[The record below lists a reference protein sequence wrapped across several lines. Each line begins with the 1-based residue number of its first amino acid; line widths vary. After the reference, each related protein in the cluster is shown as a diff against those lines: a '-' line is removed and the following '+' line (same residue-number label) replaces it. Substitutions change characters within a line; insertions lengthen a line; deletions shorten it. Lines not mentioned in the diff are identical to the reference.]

1 MKKRMFSVGTKKRVM
16 GRWKES
22 ITALRRRIV
31 ELELSIFIGKISV
44 QKMDGALRPK
54 FVYQLV
60 PGIAVAAPENMCPH
74 LVNSGV
80 FV

>member
-1 MKKRMFSVGTKKRVM
+1 MFSVGTKKRVM

-44 QKMDGALRPK
+44 QKM

-60 PGIAVAAPENMCPH
+60 PGIAVAAPDKHVPS
-74 LVNSGV
+74 LINSGV

>member
-1 MKKRMFSVGTKKRVM
+1 MKKRMFSVGTKKGVM
-16 GRWKES
+16 DRWKES
-22 ITALRRRIV
+22 ITVLRRRIV

-60 PGIAVAAPENMCPH
+60 PGIAVAAPEKHVP
-74 LVNSGV
+74 SFG
-80 FV
+80 